1 MNPKLFTLWPATEIY
16 VMSTRCQSSRTVSG
30 AHAWWTTIS
39 RHYSRQV
46 FPVYCEDMADSSGSS
61 SFSSATPGPQSSI
74 DELVFGLLEN
84 PHFQDVLERTTRRTH
99 RSPSLQANQPAT
111 GSTTSRPV
119 FQTPVEEFRSLFR
132 AGTSSSQG
140 QNTSMPR
147 FRRFYQRP
155 RGRAY
160 ASRTRSH
167 TATSA
172 TSTNASTRVDKQ
184 TPFCREVVLLNRPHD
199 QTVLRG
205 SRKASLHRTGNVLSA
220 FQFSRGWS
228 AEEVYSNLEGAF
240 PQLVNIQEEPK

>member
-1 MNPKLFTLWPATEIY
+1 
-16 VMSTRCQSSRTVSG
+16 
-30 AHAWWTTIS
+30 
-39 RHYSRQV
+39 
-46 FPVYCEDMADSSGSS
+46 MADSSGSS

-111 GSTTSRPV
+111 GSTTS
-119 FQTPVEEFRSLFR
+119 
-132 AGTSSSQG
+132 QG

-184 TPFCREVVLLNRPHD
+184 TPFCREVVLLNSPHD

>member
-1 MNPKLFTLWPATEIY
+1 
-16 VMSTRCQSSRTVSG
+16 
-30 AHAWWTTIS
+30 
-39 RHYSRQV
+39 
-46 FPVYCEDMADSSGSS
+46 MADSSGSS
-61 SFSSATPGPQSSI
+61 SFSPATPGPQSSI
-74 DELVFGLLEN
+74 DELVSGLLEN

-99 RSPSLQANQPAT
+99 RRPSLQANQPAT

-155 RGRAY
+155 RGRTY

-172 TSTNASTRVDKQ
+172 TSTNASARVDKQ
-184 TPFCREVVLLNRPHD
+184 SPFCREVVLLNSPHD

-240 PQLVNIQEEPK
+240 PQLVNIQEEPKLSHWIIYSILLLTSNRVFF